1 MRCLP
6 PIGAGPRRPAAAVR
20 RTAPAVVACLTAFM
34 ATCATAMPYGA
45 AARADSVAD
54 PRAATRVLPA
64 APYGTTARPHGTAG
78 RAGSAGSPSLGRGRP
93 AVTSCPEPPLVDGG
107 IPRSR
112 EYLTAIMGCLNRS
125 WSGHFARAGLRF
137 RAPTVRFYE
146 EPAERVCGVPWP
158 TGAAAFYC
166 TEKATV
172 VFPLT
177 GDWIEGR
184 TDLYPLKIAA
194 HEYGHHLQSLTG
206 FRARYEARAR
216 ADRARRAELNRR
228 YELQADCLSGVFL
241 GSVRGSLSRTAPDWT
256 ALSEAIRAAGDDG
269 DGGPRTH
276 GTGAHRAHWFDR
288 GLRTVSPAACD
299 TWAAPPSAVS

>member
-6 PIGAGPRRPAAAVR
+6 PIGAGPRRPAAAAR
-20 RTAPAVVACLTAFM
+20 RTVLAVVACLTA
-34 ATCATAMPYGA
+34 CAA
-45 AARADSVAD
+45 
-54 PRAATRVLPA
+54 A
-64 APYGTTARPHGTAG
+64 APYGTTARAASATTPHAATRVAPATAPYGTVG
-78 RAGSAGSPSLGRGRP
+78 RTVSAGSPSLGRGGP

-107 IPRSR
+107 IPRGR
-112 EYLTAIMGCLNRS
+112 EYLTAVVKCLNRS

-137 RAPTVRFYE
+137 RAPAVRFYE

-184 TDLYPLKIAA
+184 TDLYPLKVAA

-241 GSVRGSLSRTAPDWT
+241 GSVRDSLSRTAPDWA
-256 ALSEAIRAAGDDG
+256 ALSQAIRAAGDDG
-269 DGGPRTH
+269 DDGPRTH
-276 GTGAHRAHWFDR
+276 GTGAHRVHWFDR

>member
-20 RTAPAVVACLTAFM
+20 RTAPAVVACLTAFL
-34 ATCATAMPYGA
+34 AAVPYGA

-54 PRAATRVLPA
+54 PHAATRVLPA
-64 APYGTTARPHGTAG
+64 AAPYGTAARPHGTAG

-216 ADRARRAELNRR
+216 ADRTRRAELNRR

-269 DGGPRTH
+269 DDGPRTH
-276 GTGAHRAHWFDR
+276 GTGAHRGHWFDR